1 MTNSADDAVEVKPSS
16 TSLHTQL
23 VRFISVGVFTAAIDY
38 GLTLLLTYLGLHR
51 SAAKAIGWVFGTI
64 AAYLANARWT
74 FGAKVSGRTAATV
87 GILYASTFAVQ
98 NFLYW
103 VLNEPLMAL
112 GFEGA
117 VKDTIAFVIAQG
129 VATVTNFELQRHWI
143 FRESKVVESLP

>member
-23 VRFISVGVFTAAIDY
+23 VRFISVGVGAAAIDY
-38 GLTLLLTYLGLHR
+38 GLTLLLTYVGLHR

-74 FGAKVSGRTAATV
+74 FGAKVSGRTAVTV

-103 VLNEPLMAL
+103 VLNEPLLSL
-112 GFEGA
+112 GLEG
-117 VKDTIAFVIAQG
+117 VLKDTIAFVIAQS
-129 VATVTNFELQRHWI
+129 VATVTNFAIQRAFI
-143 FRESKVVESLP
+143 FKEK

>member
-1 MTNSADDAVEVKPSS
+1 M
-16 TSLHTQL
+16 
-23 VRFISVGVFTAAIDY
+23 
-38 GLTLLLTYLGLHR
+38 
-51 SAAKAIGWVFGTI
+51 
-64 AAYLANARWT
+64 
-74 FGAKVSGRTAATV
+74 SGRTAATV

-129 VATVTNFELQRHWI
+129 VATGTNFAIQRAFI
-143 FRESKVVESLP
+143 FKEK

>member
-1 MTNSADDAVEVKPSS
+1 MTNSTDDAVEVKPSS

-64 AAYLANARWT
+64 TAYLVNARWT

-103 VLNEPLMAL
+103 VLNEPLISL

-129 VATVTNFELQRHWI
+129 VATVTNFAIQRAFI
-143 FRESKVVESLP
+143 FKEK